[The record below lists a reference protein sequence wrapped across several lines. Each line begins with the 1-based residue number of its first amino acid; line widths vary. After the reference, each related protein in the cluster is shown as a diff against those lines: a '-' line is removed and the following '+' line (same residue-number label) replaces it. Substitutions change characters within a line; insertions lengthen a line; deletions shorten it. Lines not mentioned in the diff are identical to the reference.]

1 MTTALRKRFAP
12 LFALA
17 LLIAPFLTARAEDGY
32 RLWLRYDPI
41 DDANLRASYSK
52 LASTVVIQANSPTL
66 LAAQNELV
74 TGLQGLLGQK
84 ISVQTHSTA
93 GQAAIVVATPTTEP
107 GIARRL
113 AAELKTV
120 GDEGYVLKTVQ
131 RDAASPQIVI
141 AANQDVGAL
150 YGVFAFLRQLQTHRA
165 IDALAITSQP
175 RIQHR
180 ILDHWDNLN
189 RSIERGYAGQSLWE
203 WFELPDY
210 INPRYRDY
218 ARADASIGING
229 IVLNNVNAES
239 LILTAPYLTKIAA
252 LADVFRPYG
261 IHVYLSA
268 RFSAPVELG
277 GLPNADPLNPAV
289 QKWWRDKTDEIYRA
303 VPDFGGFLV
312 KANSEGQPGPQNYGR
327 THADG
332 ANVLAD
338 AVAPHGGIVMWRAF
352 VYDQDVKEDRARQAF
367 DEFKPLDG
375 KFRSNVIV
383 QIKNGPI
390 DFMPREPFH
399 PLFGAMPKTPI
410 ALEVQIAQEYLGCD
424 IQLVYLATL
433 FKEALDAD
441 TFTEGPGSTVAKVV
455 DGTLDHHA
463 LTAIAGVANTG
474 SDRDWTGH
482 PLLQANWYAFG
493 RLAWDHQLTPAA
505 IADEW
510 IRQTY
515 SNSRDVLDKM
525 MPMLLGSREAVV
537 DYSMPLGLH
546 HIMARDHHY
555 GPGPWTVGGRPDW
568 TAPYYH
574 RADAQGLGFDRTA
587 TGSTALLV
595 YSPQIQKN
603 WGDLATC
610 PDNLLLWFHH
620 VPWDYRMRSG
630 KTLWDELCGHYQFGV
645 EQVRSWQKTWD
656 SLEPV
661 IDHERFLHVKQLLS
675 RQQHD
680 AREYKDACLLY
691 FQTFSHRPFASGCE
705 PAEHD
710 LAYYEAQQLHFVPGS
725 VETNGR

>member
-1 MTTALRKRFAP
+1 MLVPRKF
-12 LFALA
+12 
-17 LLIAPFLTARAEDGY
+17 APFLLKLAVFAGVFSLARAEDGY

-41 DDANLRASYSK
+41 DDTVLRANYAK
-52 LASTVVIQANSPTL
+52 AAAQVVIHPVSPTL
-66 LAAQNELV
+66 QAARDELV
-74 TGLQGLLGQK
+74 EGLQGLLGQK
-84 ISVQTHSTA
+84 IIISADAPSTA
-93 GQAAIVVATPTTEP
+93 SAVIVATPQTEP
-107 GIARRL
+107 AL
-113 AAELKTV
+113 AKSLAEELAEVGPEGYLLKTV
-120 GDEGYVLKTVQ
+120 ASTGEGAHT
-131 RDAASPQIVI
+131 VI
-141 AANQDVGAL
+141 AANSDIGAL
-150 YGVFAFLRQLQTHRA
+150 YGVFAFLRQLQTHQSIA
-165 IDALAITSQP
+165 SLSIASQP

-180 ILDHWDNLN
+180 LLNHWDNLN

-229 IVLNNVNAES
+229 IAINNVNAEA
-239 LILTAPYLTKIAA
+239 LILTAPYLKKVAA

-261 IHVYLSA
+261 IRVYLSA

-289 QKWWRDKTDEIYRA
+289 QKWWKDQADEIYRA

-312 KANSEGQPGPQNYGR
+312 KANSEGQPGPQNYR
-327 THADG
+327 RNHADG
-332 ANVLAD
+332 ANLLAD
-338 AVAPHGGIVMWRAF
+338 AVGSHGGIVMWRAF
-352 VYDQDVKEDRARQAF
+352 VYDQDVHTDRARQAY

-390 DFMPREPFH
+390 DFMPREPLH
-399 PLFGAMPKTPI
+399 PLFGALPKTPI
-410 ALEVQIAQEYLGCD
+410 ALELQIAQEYLGCD

-441 TFTEGPGSTVAKVV
+441 TFTEGAGSTVAKVV
-455 DGTLDHHA
+455 DGSLDHHA

-474 SDRDWTGH
+474 TDRDWTGH

-493 RLAWDHQLTPAA
+493 RLAWDHQLTPAQ

-510 IRQTY
+510 TRQTY
-515 SNSRDVLDKM
+515 SNDGDVVNKIV
-525 MPMLLGSREAVV
+525 PMLLASREAVV

-574 RADAQGLGFDRTA
+574 KADPQGVGFDRTA
-587 TGSTALLV
+587 TGSNALSV

-620 VPWDYRMRSG
+620 VAWDYRMRSG
-630 KTLWDELCGHYQFGV
+630 RTLWDELCLHYQSGV
-645 EQVRSWQKTWD
+645 DQVRGWQKTWG
-656 SLEPV
+656 SLESS
-661 IDHERFLHVKQLLS
+661 IDHERFLHVKQLLA
-675 RQQHD
+675 RQEHD

-691 FQTFSHRPFASGCE
+691 FQTFSHRPFAAGCE
-705 PAEHD
+705 PAEHE
-710 LAYYEAQQLHFVPGS
+710 LAYYEAEQLHFVPGAA
-725 VETNGR
+725 ETNGR

>member
-1 MTTALRKRFAP
+1 MTIALRKFLSS
-12 LFALA
+12 LFVLCLA
-17 LLIAPFLTARAEDGY
+17 AASTSIVRAEDGY
-32 RLWLRYDPI
+32 RLWLRYDQI
-41 DDANLRASYSK
+41 DDAGLRASYAK
-52 LASTVVIQANSPTL
+52 LASHIAISPASPTL
-66 LAAQNELV
+66 QVARDELV
-74 TGLQGLLGQK
+74 EGLQGLLGQK
-84 ISVQTHSTA
+84 ISV
-93 GQAAIVVATPTTEP
+93 AAHASKNAAVVVVTPETEP
-107 GIARRL
+107 ELARQL
-113 AAELKTV
+113 DAELRSV
-120 GDEGYVLKTVQ
+120 GAEGYVLKTLNST
-131 RDAASPQIVI
+131 AAAPQIII
-141 AANQDVGAL
+141 AAHHDIGAL
-150 YGVFAFLRQLQTHRA
+150 YGVFAFLRQLQTHQP
-165 IDALAITSQP
+165 IEALAIASSP

-180 ILDHWDNLN
+180 LLNHWDNLN

-229 IVLNNVNAES
+229 IVLNNVNADA
-239 LILTAPYLTKIAA
+239 LILTPQYLQKVAA

-268 RFSAPVELG
+268 RFSAPVELDH
-277 GLPNADPLNPAV
+277 LPNADPLDPAV
-289 QKWWRDKTDEIYRA
+289 QKWWKDKADEIYRA
-303 VPDFGGFLV
+303 IPDFGGFLV

-327 THADG
+327 NHADG
-332 ANVLAD
+332 ANLLAD

-352 VYDQDVKEDRARQAF
+352 VYDQNNQEDRARQAY

-375 KFRSNVIV
+375 KFRPNVIV

-399 PLFGAMPKTPI
+399 PLFGAMPKTPL
-410 ALEVQIAQEYLGCD
+410 ALELQITQEYLGCD

-433 FKEALDAD
+433 FKEALDSD
-441 TFTEGPGSTVAKVV
+441 TFANGPGSTVAKVV
-455 DGTLDHHA
+455 DGSLDHHS

-474 SDRDWTGH
+474 TDRDWTGH

-493 RLAWDHQLTPAA
+493 RLAWDYELTPKA
-505 IADEW
+505 IANEW
-510 IRQTY
+510 TRQTY

-525 MPMLLGSREAVV
+525 MPMLLASREAVV

-587 TGSTALLV
+587 TGSTALMV
-595 YSPQIQKN
+595 YSPQVQKN

-620 VPWDYRMRSG
+620 VAWDYRMRSG
-630 KTLWDELCGHYQFGV
+630 KTLWDELCAHYQSGV
-645 EQVRSWQKTWD
+645 DQVRSWQKTWD
-656 SLEPV
+656 SLEPK
-661 IDHERFLHVKQLLS
+661 IDHERFMHVKQLLA
-675 RQQHD
+675 RQAHD

-691 FQTFSHRPFASGCE
+691 FQTFSHRPFAPGCE

-725 VETNGR
+725 AEANGR